1 MNKEIHLLKMAAF
14 ELNSQNDLVKTAG
27 FVGKIVSFVKSIL
40 DSDFREQKQEFSKEL
55 EPIKYTL
62 SNIYDISKDIQSSID
77 SGDFSKYKYQ
87 LEKLKE
93 QANLLAGRATT
104 LNVANERR
112 YQDKKDILD
121 EAIRKELIELLPEDY
136 DIPLKKNIGKPFK
149 SFKFNS
155 NVSVQDLNFT
165 TGNLGTLNKM
175 LSERGIIN
183 YEILPNSDDEI
194 KIKEAIF
201 DGTLINADLK
211 WFDPK
216 SSDKE
221 RSNNKTK
228 GQQTKAGETI
238 LDITCKPVIL
248 GDYLVYFKVKVG
260 DHRTSIDRLNKLYVK
275 SFEVLSQSKIKGS
288 SLKFESANIYKTKTA
303 ALKFDQKQ
311 IRSYNVTQLSELD
324 LANVLKSGYKMT
336 FGTEP
341 TLSMLASGWA
351 QVILESGRPVKLPNN
366 NVGNIKAT
374 KQWIESGNPFFMKST
389 EEFTSSGKHFIE
401 KDAKWRAYESPEEG
415 AAGYWKLLKDR
426 YGATLEY
433 FDVGD
438 PVSAGV
444 SLGKSG
450 YFTANIEKYST
461 AVGKLYAEFMKKYAQ
476 NFSSLK
482 LKSDAELPKL
492 EVKNWREDYKISPA
506 KPSEKQVSPANDNF
520 DELSDQLYK
529 QLVANDKNKVSLF
542 IKEASEN
549 KPIYGIVKLLS
560 GTHEERVKFAALAS
574 SLAYQ
579 HYKISSEINYNDKEL
594 DISFKSSGK
603 DVDNLSKICSE
614 INNYLPNIQSF
625 LLPNF
630 ISEIEN
636 EISIS
641 DIL

>member
-104 LNVANERR
+104 LNVANERF
-112 YQDKKDILD
+112 YQSKKDLAD
-121 EAIRKELIELLPEDY
+121 EKIRQKLIDNLPDNY
-136 DIPLKKNIGKPFK
+136 DIPLGQNIGKPFK

-155 NVSVQDLNFT
+155 DISVQDLKFSD
-165 TGNLGTLNKM
+165 GNIETLNKK
-175 LSERGIIN
+175 LHEN
-183 YEILPNSDDEI
+183 DVYHEILPNSDDMV
-194 KIKEAIF
+194 KIKEAIL
-201 DGTLINADLK
+201 DGTLTYANLK
-211 WFDPK
+211 SYDVKP
-216 SSDKE
+216 SDKE
-221 RSNNKTK
+221 PSDDKNKGEQK
-228 GQQTKAGETI
+228 VRAGETI
-238 LDITCKPVIL
+238 LYITSQPFVL
-248 GDYLVYFKVKVG
+248 GNYRIQLEVQVG
-260 DHRTSIDRLNKLYVK
+260 DQRTSIKKFIKLYVP
-275 SFEVLSQSKIKGS
+275 KITKIIA
-288 SLKFESANIYKTKTA
+288 EPIAKTA
-303 ALKFDQKQ
+303 ALKFDQRQ
-311 IRSYNVTQLSELD
+311 IRPYNVTQLSELD
-324 LANVLKSGYKMT
+324 LANVLKSGYKIT

-426 YGATLEY
+426 YGATLGY

-492 EVKNWREDYKISPA
+492 EVKNWREDYKTSPTKA
-506 KPSEKQVSPANDNF
+506 VEKPVLPSATENDN
-520 DELSDQLYK
+520 DEQLANELYK

-549 KPIYGIVKLLS
+549 KPIYGIVKLVF

-574 SLAYQ
+574 ALAYQ
-579 HYKISSEINYNDKEL
+579 HYKISSEINCNDKEL

-603 DVDNLSKICSE
+603 DVNNLSKICSE
-614 INNYLPNIQSF
+614 INNYLPNVQSF

>member
-1 MNKEIHLLKMAAF
+1 VNKEIHLLKMAAF

-93 QANLLAGRATT
+93 QANLLAGRATK
-104 LNVANERR
+104 LNVANERF
-112 YQDKKDILD
+112 YQSKKDLAD
-121 EAIRKELIELLPEDY
+121 EAIRQELIDNLPENY
-136 DIPLKKNIGKPFK
+136 DIPLRQNIGKPFK

-155 NVSVQDLNFT
+155 DISAEDLNFSS
-165 TGNLGTLNKM
+165 GNLKTLNAI
-175 LSERGIIN
+175 LSEKEIN
-183 YEILPNSDDEI
+183 YEILPNSRDEI
-194 KIKEAIF
+194 KIKEAII
-201 DGTLINADLK
+201 DGTLIRADLK
-211 WFDPK
+211 WFDLKP
-216 SSDKE
+216 SDKDPSDE
-221 RSNNKTK
+221 KNIG
-228 GQQTKAGETI
+228 GQKVPAGETI
-238 LDITCKPVIL
+238 LEITSQPVTL
-248 GDYLVYFKVKVG
+248 GDYRAEFKVYVG
-260 DHRTSIDRLNKLYVK
+260 DQRTSRERKRRLYVK
-275 SFEVLSQSKIKGS
+275 KFKVTKLATAKI
-288 SLKFESANIYKTKTA
+288 A

-311 IRSYNVTQLSELD
+311 VRPHNVTQLSELD

-336 FGTEP
+336 FGSEP

-374 KQWIESGNPFFMKST
+374 KQWVESGKPFFMKST
-389 EEFTSSGKHFIE
+389 EEFTAAGKHFID
-401 KDAKWRAYESPEEG
+401 KDAKWRAYETPEEG

-426 YGATLEY
+426 YGSALEY
-433 FDVGD
+433 FDIGD

-444 SLGKSG
+444 ALGKSS
-450 YFTANIEKYST
+450 YYTANIQKYST
-461 AVGKLYAEFMKKYAQ
+461 AVGKLYAEFLKKYGE

-482 LKSDAELPKL
+482 PKSDANLPKL
-492 EVKNWREDYKISPA
+492 EVKNWRQDYASPA
-506 KPSEKQVSPANDNF
+506 KAAPAKPVVSEKPANFAVNDN
-520 DELSDQLYK
+520 DEQLANELYK
-529 QLVANDKNKVSLF
+529 QLLANDKNKVSLF

-549 KPIYGIVKLLS
+549 KPIYGIVKLIS
-560 GTHEERVKFAALAS
+560 GTHEERVKFATVAS

-603 DVDNLSKICSE
+603 DINNLSKICSE
-614 INNYLPNIQSF
+614 INNYLPKVQSF

-630 ISEIEN
+630 VSEIDN